1 MPIIAT
7 SRKPSLDV
15 LVTSPQLAG
24 MGLPQRRR
32 FRRHCWASIHDSCRY
47 PTEPFVL
54 SSPGNHYGLGRLDSG
69 AAAFRLN
76 DRTKVIAHPCKVV
89 DGFNNSNCL
98 TTRTKARCSD
108 LPLRVWAYSTRN
120 VPELSSINSPLG
132 DKFVSERMPRGGSYL

>member
-7 SRKPSLDV
+7 SRKPSVDV

-32 FRRHCWASIHDSCRY
+32 FRRHGRASIHDSCRH
-47 PTEPFVL
+47 PTDPFVL

-69 AAAFRLN
+69 AAAHRVN
-76 DRTKVIAHPCKVV
+76 AQINAIAYLCIYV

-98 TTRTKARCSD
+98 TTRTKARCGD

-120 VPELSSINSPLG
+120 VSELSSIDSPLD
-132 DKFVSERMPRGGSYL
+132 DKFVSDRMPRSGSYL